1 MKNFFTSLVLFFVVA
16 AVGLVLAK
24 DAIFKFAVEK
34 AVTGVTGFPTHLDS
48 LKYDLPSTLH
58 IEGLQI
64 DNPPGFT
71 EKIFVRIPEIYVALI
86 LPELLQGRGIHLP
99 EVRLNIQEVHLEKNR
114 EGISNVQ
121 LLSSV
126 GGKGGAPKKPEPA
139 RPAGPKKAGPP
150 FLLERL
156 ELTIR
161 KVTYEDHSGIVGA
174 APLNKFAVDLGVE
187 KQVFGN
193 ITDPQVLV
201 NLILT
206 KILKEAT
213 FGRLLNLRPEDLLNQ
228 DFSQYVNEGR
238 QLVGQQTK
246 LLGQQVGNLSGQ
258 AQGLLTQSAASQK
271 TQATV
276 RDSVGEAKALLGGTT
291 NTAQQ
296 KLSGFLGKL
305 KNLQSGSEA
314 SSNTQ

>member
-1 MKNFFTSLVLFFVVA
+1 MKNFFSSLVLFFVVIV
-16 AVGLVLAK
+16 VGLVLAK
-24 DAIFKFAVEK
+24 DAIFKFVVEK

-114 EGISNVQ
+114 QGISNVQ

-126 GGKGGAPKKPEPA
+126 GGKGGAQKKPAAAP
-139 RPAGPKKAGPP
+139 RLAGPKKPGLP

-174 APLNKFAVDLGVE
+174 APVNKLAVDLQVE

-193 ITDPQVLV
+193 ITDPQILI

-206 KILKEAT
+206 KVLREAT
-213 FGRLLNLRPEDLLNQ
+213 FGRLLNIRPEDLLNQ
-228 DFSQYVNEGR
+228 DLSQYVNTGK
-238 QLVGQQTK
+238 QLVEQQAK
-246 LLGQQVGNLSGQ
+246 MLGNVSSQ
-258 AQGLLTQSAASQK
+258 AEGLLTQSAVSQK
-271 TQATV
+271 TQAA
-276 RDSVGEAKALLGGTT
+276 VGEAKTLLGSTT

-296 KLSGFLGKL
+296 KVSGFLDKL

-314 SSNTQ
+314 SSNTR